1 MTARAH
7 IHRLDESERRTGAKG
22 AHTMTSSAS
31 RIEDGRLTLSDLQ
44 TVRFHEGKGF
54 GPGYDEAEVDAFI
67 ARCASE
73 LQRLTRR
80 VDELEAQASSSALKG
95 PTDGYIATQSATI
108 LSAAQQNA
116 DEYSARVTAEAR
128 ATYDDARRRSTQML
142 EDAYRVSAEA
152 IDQAN
157 ARHEE
162 IERQTDYLRALR
174 DSTKVQVETFLSGLL
189 DHVTSEYGRALP
201 AAVEAVQRVDASP
214 AELRPL
220 DRPERPAIEPRSG

>member
-1 MTARAH
+1 
-7 IHRLDESERRTGAKG
+7 
-22 AHTMTSSAS
+22 MTSSAS

-44 TVRFHEGKGF
+44 TVRFHESKGF
-54 GPGYDEAEVDAFI
+54 GPGYDEAEVDAFM

-80 VDELEAQASSSALKG
+80 VDELEAQASSSALTG

-108 LSAAQQNA
+108 LSAAQQTAGTTVKNA
-116 DEYSARVTAEAR
+116 DEYSARVMAEAR
-128 ATYDDARRRSTQML
+128 TMYDDARRKSTKML
-142 EDAYRVSAEA
+142 EDAYRLATEA

-157 ARHEE
+157 ERHEE
-162 IERQTDYLRALR
+162 IERQTVYLRALR

-201 AAVEAVQRVDASP
+201 AAVEAAQRVDASP

-220 DRPERPAIEPRSG
+220 ERPERPAIEPRSG

>member
-1 MTARAH
+1 
-7 IHRLDESERRTGAKG
+7 
-22 AHTMTSSAS
+22 MTSSAS

-44 TVRFHEGKGF
+44 TVRFHENQGF
-54 GPGYDEAEVDAFI
+54 GRGYDEAEVDAFI
-67 ARCASE
+67 TRCADE

-80 VDELEAQASSSALKG
+80 VDELEAQASAFAMKG

-108 LSAAQQNA
+108 LSAAQQTADSTVKNA

-128 ATYDDARRRSTQML
+128 TMYDDARRKSTKML
-142 EDAYRVSAEA
+142 EDAYQVATEA

-157 ARHEE
+157 ERHEE
-162 IERQTDYLRALR
+162 IERQTVYLRALR

-220 DRPERPAIEPRSG
+220 ERPERPAIEPRSG

>member
-1 MTARAH
+1 
-7 IHRLDESERRTGAKG
+7 
-22 AHTMTSSAS
+22 MTSSAS

-44 TVRFHEGKGF
+44 TVRFHESKGF
-54 GPGYDEAEVDAFI
+54 GPGYDEAEVDAFM

-80 VDELEAQASSSALKG
+80 VDELEAQASSSAVKG

-108 LSAAQQNA
+108 LSAAQQTADSTVKNA

-128 ATYDDARRRSTQML
+128 TMYDDARRKSTKML
-142 EDAYRVSAEA
+142 EDAYRVATEA

-157 ARHEE
+157 ERHEE
-162 IERQTDYLRALR
+162 IERQTVYLRALR

-201 AAVEAVQRVDASP
+201 AAVEAVQRVDAS
-214 AELRPL
+214 AAKLRPL
-220 DRPERPAIEPRSG
+220 ERPERPAIEPRSG

>member
-1 MTARAH
+1 
-7 IHRLDESERRTGAKG
+7 
-22 AHTMTSSAS
+22 MTSSAS

-44 TVRFHEGKGF
+44 TVRFHESKGF
-54 GPGYDEAEVDAFI
+54 GPGYDEAEVDAFM

-80 VDELEAQASSSALKG
+80 VDELEAQASSSAVKG

-108 LSAAQQNA
+108 LSAAQQTADSTVKNA

-128 ATYDDARRRSTQML
+128 TMYDDARRKSTTML
-142 EDAYRVSAEA
+142 EDAYRVATEA

-157 ARHEE
+157 ERHEE
-162 IERQTDYLRALR
+162 IERQTVYLRALR

-201 AAVEAVQRVDASP
+201 AAVEAVQRVDAS
-214 AELRPL
+214 AAKLRPL
-220 DRPERPAIEPRSG
+220 ERPERPAIEPRSG

>member
-1 MTARAH
+1 
-7 IHRLDESERRTGAKG
+7 
-22 AHTMTSSAS
+22 MTSSAS

-44 TVRFHEGKGF
+44 TVRFHESKGF
-54 GPGYDEAEVDAFI
+54 GPGYDEAEVDAFM

-80 VDELEAQASSSALKG
+80 VDELEAQASSSALTG

-108 LSAAQQNA
+108 LSAAQQTADSTVKNA

-128 ATYDDARRRSTQML
+128 TMYDDARRKSTKML
-142 EDAYRVSAEA
+142 EDAYRVATEA

-157 ARHEE
+157 ERHEE
-162 IERQTDYLRALR
+162 IERQTVYLRALR

-201 AAVEAVQRVDASP
+201 AAVEAVQRVGASP
-214 AELRPL
+214 AGLRPL
-220 DRPERPAIEPRSG
+220 ERLERPVIEPRSG

>member
-1 MTARAH
+1 
-7 IHRLDESERRTGAKG
+7 
-22 AHTMTSSAS
+22 
-31 RIEDGRLTLSDLQ
+31 
-44 TVRFHEGKGF
+44 VRFHESRGF
-54 GPGYDEAEVDAFI
+54 GPGYDEAEVDAFM

-73 LQRLTRR
+73 LQRLARR

-108 LSAAQQNA
+108 LSAAQQTADSTVKNA

-128 ATYDDARRRSTQML
+128 TMYDDARRRSTKML
-142 EDAYRVSAEA
+142 EDAYRVATEA

-157 ARHEE
+157 ERHEE
-162 IERQTDYLRALR
+162 IERQTVYLRALR

-201 AAVEAVQRVDASP
+201 AAVEAVRRVGGSAG
-214 AELRPL
+214 EFRPL
-220 DRPERPAIEPRSG
+220 ERPERPVVEPRSG

>member
-1 MTARAH
+1 
-7 IHRLDESERRTGAKG
+7 
-22 AHTMTSSAS
+22 MTSSAS

-108 LSAAQQNA
+108 LSAAQQTADSTVKNA
-116 DEYSARVTAEAR
+116 DEYSARVMAEAR
-128 ATYDDARRRSTQML
+128 AMYDDARRKSTQML

-162 IERQTDYLRALR
+162 IERQTVYLRALR

-220 DRPERPAIEPRSG
+220 DRPERPAIEPQSG